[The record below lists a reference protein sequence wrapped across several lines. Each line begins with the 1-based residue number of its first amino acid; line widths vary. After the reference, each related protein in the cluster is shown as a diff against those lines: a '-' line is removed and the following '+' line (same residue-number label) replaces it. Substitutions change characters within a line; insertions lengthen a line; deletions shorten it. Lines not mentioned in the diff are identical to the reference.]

1 MAWIGLISETV
12 GAVAICLLVT
22 IPMPKFIKALV
33 TTFLTTLISGFAFVG
48 LAAVTYAN
56 PMPMV
61 QFLNMALVT
70 VVTAALNCVIV
81 AVLSIPVDKII
92 NKD

>member
-1 MAWIGLISETV
+1 MLFRS
-12 GAVAICLLVT
+12 
-22 IPMPKFIKALV
+22 
-33 TTFLTTLISGFAFVG
+33 TTLISGFAFVG